1 MKLYYTNRSPYA
13 RKVRVIALEKGIELE
28 LIEEDLTAKSADLMA
43 LNPVGKIPVLA
54 ADDGTVLCDSTAICA
69 YLENY
74 QKEPSFVPDA
84 PAPYWRMV
92 NLDAVAKGLTDIT
105 VGVFYEKLIHPQD
118 FHAKF
123 IANKEAAIVQTLEYF
138 EGRIGDLKDLD
149 MAAVSTACA
158 IGYICFRLGH
168 LWPQNSCQRLTQWYD
183 EMSQRDSF
191 QQTVPVA

>member
-1 MKLYYTNRSPYA
+1 MKLYYTKRSPYA
-13 RKVRVIALEKGIELE
+13 RKVQIVALEKEIPLE
-28 LIEEDLTAKSADLMA
+28 LIEVDLAAKSDDLLA

-69 YLENY
+69 YLEDF
-74 QKEPSFVPDA
+74 QKEPSLIPAA
-84 PAPYWRMV
+84 PAPYWRMT

-105 VGVFYEKLIHPQD
+105 VAVFYEKLIHPEN

-123 IANKEAAIVQTLEYF
+123 IANKEAAIVQTLEYLDK
-138 EGRIGDLKDLD
+138 RVGDLKDLD
-149 MAAVSTACA
+149 MAAISTACA

-183 EMSQRDSF
+183 EISQRESF